1 LKRHPGSVIGLDF
14 PPVVFLCPDCV
25 PKSGS
30 ILDGIPVSPEVR
42 VMLRKYGFRL
52 HQHGESPGR
61 VTKDLTH
68 RKERREKREAERK
81 ALRH

>member
-1 LKRHPGSVIGLDF
+1 MPLPPNTFRCDKCRKPTKTEKLKRHPGSVIGLDF

-42 VMLRKYGFRL
+42 VMLRKYGL
-52 HQHGESPGR
+52 LE
-61 VTKDLTH
+61 
-68 RKERREKREAERK
+68 E
-81 ALRH
+81 